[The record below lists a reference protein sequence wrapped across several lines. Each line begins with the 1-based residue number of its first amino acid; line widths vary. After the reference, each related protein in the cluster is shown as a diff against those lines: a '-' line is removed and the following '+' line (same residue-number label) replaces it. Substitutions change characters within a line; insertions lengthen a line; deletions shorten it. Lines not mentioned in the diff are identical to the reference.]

1 MGGNDLVDFKTKE
14 KEIKY
19 NKMNKFN
26 DMLVYKILF
35 IIIIVLSISISY
47 LLMVNY
53 NLKDN
58 VNSFELYYLNT
69 YKHNFTN
76 QGIWGLSIPEDKV
89 FAVYTKGRTLS
100 SVLTTCI
107 HEYGHTNK
115 LLNENE
121 SLNKY
126 IADKE
131 VCLDE

>member
-69 YKHNFTN
+69 YKHIKRRKS
-76 QGIWGLSIPEDKV
+76 G
-89 FAVYTKGRTLS
+89 
-100 SVLTTCI
+100 
-107 HEYGHTNK
+107 
-115 LLNENE
+115 
-121 SLNKY
+121 
-126 IADKE
+126 
-131 VCLDE
+131 